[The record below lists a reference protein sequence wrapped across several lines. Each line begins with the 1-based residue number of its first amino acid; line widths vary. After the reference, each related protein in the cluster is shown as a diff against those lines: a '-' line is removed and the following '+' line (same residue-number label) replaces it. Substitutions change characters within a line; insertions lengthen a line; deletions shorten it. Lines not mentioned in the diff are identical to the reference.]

1 MQNAGDE
8 YACLCMCSVR
18 VSCACLPVYMQCVSA
33 WWRPQNA
40 CTGCACRG
48 VCKGVP
54 VCDDGEAGLLS
65 FNTVLPG
72 HWAVCKCTEL
82 TAEAQ
87 PSLVHPPTSS
97 PPPPRRPSHRLTIL
111 SDWQLGLSHET
122 EAQKQIWLRTSVEE
136 PSLHRYLDQ
145 LGTGR
150 KGGRKAAE
158 SFHVAIT
165 FITSLP

>member
-40 CTGCACRG
+40 CTGCVCRG

-87 PSLVHPPTSS
+87 SSLVHPPTSS
-97 PPPPRRPSHRLTIL
+97 PPPPPSASLPPSDYPVWLTARVVP
-111 SDWQLGLSHET
+111 WNRGT
-122 EAQKQIWLRTSVEE
+122 NTNMAQDVCRGAKA
-136 PSLHRYLDQ
+136 PSLSWSAGNR
-145 LGTGR
+145 
-150 KGGRKAAE
+150 A
-158 SFHVAIT
+158 
-165 FITSLP
+165 

>member
-8 YACLCMCSVR
+8 YACLWMCSVR
-18 VSCACLPVYMQCVSA
+18 VSCACLPGYMQCVLV
-33 WWRPQNA
+33 WRRPQNA

-87 PSLVHPPTSS
+87 SSLVHPPTSS
-97 PPPPRRPSHRLTIL
+97 PPTPLGVPPTVWLSCLTDSSGCPMKQRHKHKYGPGRLSRSQVSIVFSISWEQGVKEGVKEL
-111 SDWQLGLSHET
+111 
-122 EAQKQIWLRTSVEE
+122 
-136 PSLHRYLDQ
+136 
-145 LGTGR
+145 
-150 KGGRKAAE
+150 KA
-158 SFHVAIT
+158 SM
-165 FITSLP
+165 